1 MQVLQILHQNSSSLS
16 SPSDAAAFI
25 GFWQLVCIHLQ
36 NSEQARL
43 NLTHEQ
49 SAVLHPVLQPKL
61 TMLSKTREEGQ
72 SGPLL
77 CTGNAPTHSAAMSM
91 SAQSG

>member
-1 MQVLQILHQNSSSLS
+1 MIKILGPGHAKSSNSSSLS
-16 SPSDAAAFI
+16 SLSDAHWILAVGLHTFA
-25 GFWQLVCIHLQ
+25 

-49 SAVLHPVLQPKL
+49 SAVLHPVLQPQL

-77 CTGNAPTHSAAMSM
+77 
-91 SAQSG
+91 